1 MTQRKQK
8 NEPPPNPAGRKGKP
22 LHIPLPFEDAV
33 AAALETP
40 LPEPDGKPLD
50 RKGSRRYDRKKK

>member
-1 MTQRKQK
+1 MTTRK
-8 NEPPPNPAGRKGKP
+8 EDSPPPPNPAGRKGKP

-40 LPEPDGKPLD
+40 PPEPERLD